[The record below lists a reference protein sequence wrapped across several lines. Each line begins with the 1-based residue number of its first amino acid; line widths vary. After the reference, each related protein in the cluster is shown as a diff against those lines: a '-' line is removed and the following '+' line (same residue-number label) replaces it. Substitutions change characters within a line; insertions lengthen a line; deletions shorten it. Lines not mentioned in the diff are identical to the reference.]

1 MIVRYLVIS
10 PATNASLSSISFRG
24 QDILKMIHSLGIDK
38 AHGFD
43 DTSGRLFKI
52 SNFPVERPLSIIL

>member
-1 MIVRYLVIS
+1 MIVRYIVIT

-24 QDILKMIHSLGIDK
+24 QDILTMIHSLSIDK

-43 DTSGRLFKI
+43 DKSVRLLKI
-52 SNFPVERPLSIIL
+52 SNFSAVRPLWIIF